1 MSYRELYMSPSLCF
15 AHQDT
20 LYEKASVV
28 ILGVPFDRTST
39 FRPGSRFAPKAVREV
54 SLYMAGYSLRA
65 AMSIDDVG
73 ICDLGDL
80 DVVADARETLKRLE
94 LVVREILENGKRVIV
109 LGGEHTVTLGIVRAI
124 EDGKAVVSFDAHP
137 DLADEYMGEKLSHMT
152 FMRRLVEEGVDQVV
166 IVGVRGVAKEE
177 LDFADRSR
185 TVSLLTSYDLRRMG
199 SEEVARWIQEKT
211 RRYACVHLSID
222 LDVLDPAYAPAVC
235 SPEPEGISTA
245 ELLSILHKICEKSIL
260 TVDVTEVTPQYDTG
274 MTALQA
280 AKIISEIACY
290 LKRKS

>member
-1 MSYRELYMSPSLCF
+1 M
-15 AHQDT
+15 
-20 LYEKASVV
+20 V